1 MTGWRRKRGQDGE
14 QIATEFLQRQG
25 YRIEERNYRVRQGEI
40 DIIAWD
46 GPTLVFVEVK
56 AKSNAGFG
64 HPEEMVGARKQRTL
78 AHVAMI
84 YVQQK
89 QVEHTALRFDVIAVR
104 LETAALPDI
113 SHYLAAFSPASPY
126 FY

>member
-1 MTGWRRKRGQDGE
+1 MRGWRRKRGQEGE

-25 YRIEERNYRVRQGEI
+25 YRIAERNYRVRQGEV

-46 GPTLVFVEVK
+46 GATLVFVEVK
-56 AKSNAGFG
+56 TKSNAGFG
-64 HPEEMVGARKQRTL
+64 HPEEMVDARKQRIL
-78 AHVAMI
+78 AQVAMI

-104 LETAALPDI
+104 LGTAAIPDV
-113 SHYLAAFSPASPY
+113 SHYLAAFSPSSPY

>member
-1 MTGWRRKRGQDGE
+1 MRGWRRKRGQDGE

-25 YRIEERNYRVRQGEI
+25 YRIEARNYRVRQGEV

-46 GPTLVFVEVK
+46 GAILVFVEVK
-56 AKSNAGFG
+56 TKSNAGFG
-64 HPEEMVGARKQRTL
+64 HPEEMVDARKQRTL
-78 AHVAMI
+78 AQVAMV

-104 LETAALPDI
+104 LGTGIPDV
-113 SHYLAAFSPASPY
+113 SHYPAAFSPASPY

>member
-1 MTGWRRKRGQDGE
+1 MRGWRRKRGQDGE

-25 YRIEERNYRVRQGEI
+25 YRIETRNYRVRQGEV

-46 GPTLVFVEVK
+46 GATLVFVEVK
-56 AKSNAGFG
+56 TKSNAGFG
-64 HPEEMVGARKQRTL
+64 HPEEMVDARKQRTL
-78 AHVAMI
+78 VQVAMV

-89 QVEHTALRFDVIAVR
+89 RVEYTALRFDVIAVR
-104 LETAALPDI
+104 LGTTIPDV
-113 SHYLAAFSPASPY
+113 SHYPAAFSPASPY

>member
-1 MTGWRRKRGQDGE
+1 MRGWRRKRGQDGE

-25 YRIEERNYRVRQGEI
+25 YRIEERNYRVRQGEV

-46 GPTLVFVEVK
+46 GATLVFVEVK
-56 AKSNAGFG
+56 TKSNAGFG
-64 HPEEMVGARKQRTL
+64 HPEEMVDARKQRTL
-78 AHVAMI
+78 AQVAMV

-89 QVEHTALRFDVIAVR
+89 HVEHTALRFDVIAVR
-104 LETAALPDI
+104 LGTTIPDV
-113 SHYLAAFSPASPY
+113 SHYPAAFSPASPY